1 MLIKPVKIISAILSL
16 LVWVAMVACAWAN
29 HVSPLRSSV
38 APLMYMVFP
47 CMLLLGL
54 VCLML
59 ALLWNSRLAFAGVIF
74 QLCCLPQTLDFC
86 PLHFNRQTVDTSV
99 NTDNF
104 SVLTYN
110 AYYFNSY
117 RGTEYDSLA
126 CVNTVL
132 AILEADPDIVVMQ
145 ESQPYDPFEM
155 GRQRIDAPL
164 AAQIRSL
171 YPYRA
176 FTHES
181 MGIISKYP
189 FEIVPLPNYNP
200 TAEQSFI
207 LQHVVVEVGD
217 SAVHVLNCH
226 LQSLHF
232 LPDELRLFSQP
243 EMIEKSDRKMLS
255 KAALAFRKR
264 ARQAEMVR
272 SIVDSIGD
280 VNVVVCGDFN
290 DVPDCWAMR
299 TIAGNSLNDVY
310 AASGLG
316 PAITYRKH
324 HLYFRIDQMLA
335 SRRLKPLGS
344 KVVMMGESDHYPLFS
359 LFTFRQ

>member
-1 MLIKPVKIISAILSL
+1 MVVSA
-16 LVWVAMVACAWAN
+16 WCN
-29 HVSPLRSSV
+29 HISPLSSSI
-38 APLMYMVFP
+38 APLVYMVFP
-47 CMLLLGL
+47 YILLLGL
-54 VCLML
+54 
-59 ALLWNSRLAFAGVIF
+59 ALLIVSLFWNRKLFLAGIVFQIF
-74 QLCCLPQTLDFC
+74 CLPQTLDFC
-86 PLHFNRQTVDTSV
+86 PLHFNRQTVDESV

-117 RGTEYDSLA
+117 RGTEFDSLA

-171 YPYRA
+171 YPYRS

-181 MGIISKYP
+181 MGVISKYP
-189 FEIVPLPNYNP
+189 FEMAPLPNYNP
-200 TAEQSFI
+200 LAEQSFI

-217 SAVHVLNCH
+217 SVVHLLNCH

-232 LPDELRLFSQP
+232 LPEELSVFSRP
-243 EMIEKSDRKMLS
+243 DMIDRSDRKMLG
-255 KAALAFRKR
+255 KAAMAFRKR
-264 ARQAEMVR
+264 ARQAETVR
-272 SIVDSIGD
+272 SIIDSIG
-280 VNVVVCGDFN
+280 NANLVVCGDFN
-290 DVPDCWAMR
+290 DVPGCWAMR
-299 TIAGNSLNDVY
+299 TIAGNDLEDVY
-310 AASGLG
+310 AAAGLG

-324 HLYFRIDQMLA
+324 HLYFRIDQMLS

-344 KVVMMGESDHYPLFS
+344 KVIRMGESDHYPLFT